1 MLNPEHDTAEKQ
13 RIPGLRTAIAL
24 ILIVLSFFGLR
35 RFCGTGWPLES
46 VQPWSLAL
54 CSAMILF
61 TYIVRSF
68 GWTLLFPKEER
79 PSMVGLIA
87 ATAAASAL
95 GNVLPSQISWLA
107 KVALLKRIERK
118 PPTTTAIGMSL
129 IGLGLLEVA
138 GFTPMCIVLLPFV
151 HDIGLQIPLIVVG
164 AGGIGCFAFYLSCGR
179 IFHSGVFSRWPRVH
193 RFVEH
198 CADSVMP
205 FKTALAATAWIG
217 ACSLVRAA
225 AVCVLFSGMGLGL
238 NPLAAMIFVCTSPF
252 QTIANS
258 TPMSGAARVAAS
270 TAMLGLLGMS
280 VKHAADA
287 AVATS
292 ALAMLA
298 SLAICAVAVAWK
310 KRLEIVALLQPARA

>member
-1 MLNPEHDTAEKQ
+1 MHTPKTDAAGKK
-13 RIPGLRTAIAL
+13 IPGLRTAIAL
-24 ILIVLSFFGLR
+24 LLIVLSFVGLR
-35 RFCGTGWPLES
+35 RFVGTGWPLES
-46 VQPWSLAL
+46 VQTWALAL
-54 CSAMILF
+54 SSALILF

-79 PSMVGLIA
+79 PSMIGLIA
-87 ATAAASAL
+87 ATAAASAA

-118 PPTTTAIGMSL
+118 PPATTAIGMSL

-138 GFTPMCIVLLPFV
+138 GFTPMCLILLPFV
-151 HDIGLQIPLIVVG
+151 HDIGLQIPLVIVAVG
-164 AGGIGCFAFYLSCGR
+164 GVACFVFYLCCGR

-193 RFVEH
+193 GFVKH

-205 FKTALAATAWIG
+205 FKTALAATAWIA

-225 AVCVLFSGMGLGL
+225 ATCVLFSGMGLGL
-238 NPLAAMIFVCTSPF
+238 NPLAAMIFICTSPF
-252 QTIANS
+252 QTMANS

-298 SLAICAVAVAWK
+298 SLAICAGAVAWK
-310 KRLEIVALLQPARA
+310 KRLAIVAMLQPARA